1 MGMAQAGRMRRPLS
15 WWLRYASWALV
26 YAAAVAA
33 GFCLVVVYAAHQA
46 G

>member
-1 MGMAQAGRMRRPLS
+1 MRRPLR

-26 YAAAVAA
+26 YAAAAAA
-33 GFCLVVVYAAHQA
+33 GFCLVVMYAAHQA

>member
-1 MGMAQAGRMRRPLS
+1 MGMAQAGWMRHPLS

-26 YAAAVAA
+26 YTAAAAA
-33 GFCLVVVYAAHQA
+33 GFWLVVAYAAHQA

>member
-1 MGMAQAGRMRRPLS
+1 MGMAQAGRMRRPLR

-26 YAAAVAA
+26 YAAATAA